1 MKFLAL
7 PMDLPRRRVFYEPE
21 HSFAAEEFLMAEI
34 KSDYVKPL
42 ENALEDGTPCV
53 LGTVS
58 ADNKPEISPKGSIIV
73 YDSGHLAFW
82 ERSHRAAAGNI
93 ASNAQVV
100 VYYRNP
106 EHAESLPQGG
116 ALRLYGTASVIEDAA
131 VTTDVYD
138 RMCEREQKADS
149 GRKGH
154 AVMIAIDRITNL
166 RGDDV

>member
-21 HSFAAEEFLMAEI
+21 HSFADEEFLIAEI

-42 ENALEDGTPCV
+42 ENALEDGPPCV

-58 ADNKPEISPKGSIIV
+58 ADNKPEISPKG
-73 YDSGHLAFW
+73 
-82 ERSHRAAAGNI
+82 
-93 ASNAQVV
+93 
-100 VYYRNP
+100 
-106 EHAESLPQGG
+106 
-116 ALRLYGTASVIEDAA
+116 SVIEDAA

>member
-1 MKFLAL
+1 
-7 PMDLPRRRVFYEPE
+7 
-21 HSFAAEEFLMAEI
+21 MAEI

>member
-1 MKFLAL
+1 
-7 PMDLPRRRVFYEPE
+7 MDLPRWRVFYEQK
-21 HSFAAEEFLMAEI
+21 HSFADEGFSAAEI
-34 KSDYVKPL
+34 KCNYVKPL

-58 ADNKPEISPKGSIIV
+58 TDNKPEISPKGSIIV
-73 YDSGHLAFW
+73 YDSAHLAFW
-82 ERSHRAAAGNI
+82 ERSHCAAAGNI
-93 ASNAQVV
+93 ASNAQAV
-100 VYYRNP
+100 VYHRNP
-106 EHAESLPQGG
+106 EHAETLPQGG

-138 RMCEREQKADS
+138 RMCEREQKANS

-154 AVMIAIDRITNL
+154 AVMIAIDHITNL